1 MFKKLKKRLLL
12 TIMLAVLLILVTMCT
27 VVYAMTYR
35 SLSQEGEVALT
46 RALDYARNPNSKFY
60 SESRRQIG
68 LPYFTM
74 DIDENGRSFYIDAHG
89 MTMNDVP
96 DPGGMQKILTGADD
110 EGTVRAW
117 GLRYMREPIA
127 RGSRVAVI
135 NISVQQAT
143 LSALARQLLTV
154 SAAALLLF
162 FFLGLLFAC
171 WGTGMTE
178 KAFEQQRRFISN
190 ASHDL
195 KTPITIIMMNAE
207 MLEMKLHER
216 QHNLELIHSE
226 AVRMKKMTNQLLEM
240 ARLDMSKL
248 PIRPERINLSDV
260 LTEGVLSFEIL
271 LHQKGLRL
279 QQDIQPGLML
289 RGDEERLRE
298 LMDILIDNAYKY
310 SAPGNEVAVT
320 LRAMPFNRVRLA
332 VRNTGSCISR
342 SECKHV
348 FDRFYRCDPTRT
360 ETEGTGLGLSIAKS
374 IVQAHRGRISV
385 RSDEALGTEFE
396 VLLFGHKAQKA

>member
-1 MFKKLKKRLLL
+1 
-12 TIMLAVLLILVTMCT
+12 
-27 VVYAMTYR
+27 
-35 SLSQEGEVALT
+35 
-46 RALDYARNPNSKFY
+46 
-60 SESRRQIG
+60 
-68 LPYFTM
+68 
-74 DIDENGRSFYIDAHG
+74 
-89 MTMNDVP
+89 
-96 DPGGMQKILTGADD
+96 
-110 EGTVRAW
+110 
-117 GLRYMREPIA
+117 MREPIA

-207 MLEMKLHER
+207 MLEMKLHGR

-248 PIRPERINLSDV
+248 PMRPERINLSDV
-260 LTEGVLSFEIL
+260 LTESVLSFEIL

-320 LRAMPFNRVRLA
+320 LRAMPLNRVRLA
-332 VRNTGSCISR
+332 VRNTGSYISR

-374 IVQAHRGRISV
+374 IVQAHRGRIFV
-385 RSDEALGTEFE
+385 RSNEALGTEFE

>member
-96 DPGGMQKILTGADD
+96 DPGGMQKILTGVDD

-248 PIRPERINLSDV
+248 PMRPERINLSDV
-260 LTEGVLSFEIL
+260 LTESVLSFEIP

-320 LRAMPFNRVRLA
+320 LRAMPLSRVRLA
-332 VRNTGSCISR
+332 VHNTGSYISR

-396 VLLFGHKAQKA
+396 VLFFGHKAQKA

>member
-127 RGSRVAVI
+127 RGSRVVVI

-162 FFLGLLFAC
+162 FFLGLLFAS
-171 WGTGMTE
+171 WATGMT
-178 KAFEQQRRFISN
+178 
-190 ASHDL
+190 
-195 KTPITIIMMNAE
+195 
-207 MLEMKLHER
+207 
-216 QHNLELIHSE
+216 
-226 AVRMKKMTNQLLEM
+226 
-240 ARLDMSKL
+240 
-248 PIRPERINLSDV
+248 
-260 LTEGVLSFEIL
+260 
-271 LHQKGLRL
+271 
-279 QQDIQPGLML
+279 
-289 RGDEERLRE
+289 
-298 LMDILIDNAYKY
+298 
-310 SAPGNEVAVT
+310 
-320 LRAMPFNRVRLA
+320 
-332 VRNTGSCISR
+332 
-342 SECKHV
+342 
-348 FDRFYRCDPTRT
+348 
-360 ETEGTGLGLSIAKS
+360 
-374 IVQAHRGRISV
+374 
-385 RSDEALGTEFE
+385 
-396 VLLFGHKAQKA
+396 